1 MKMIKS
7 LRLSWQL
14 AVTALLAVAMLS
26 APFLGTATAQAASN
40 AQAGTAIHYSD
51 KQVLA
56 DGGINYTFNI
66 NGVSNILHEPPDG
79 FTPVTATDA
88 QLVEYGF
95 PARPT
100 DTAALA
106 AWTTKWSRFK
116 VQRSSSDPVLTLMPA
131 IESASTV
138 SPQVNPPAHIGYPA
152 TWSGYGDYDLY
163 VNYFKDVTGEY
174 YQPTY
179 GSSSSSGAQ
188 ELSFVGLGGYMAKSS
203 LMVGSGMQ
211 GPASSPSY
219 YAWYGYANS
228 SGTSTFVTY
237 SGAVN
242 AGDDIDLQ
250 TFWQPNSNYPAAF
263 DFFDFN
269 TMTNFYITAQLSSSY
284 YDGETA
290 EFIDGRPSVAAPHTA
305 SSTPL
310 ADYGTNTWMD
320 CDYWTT
326 AGSGSGTGFANINEN
341 NPNTMGYMEF
351 MMQDSAGNYLS
362 SPTIPPTQNPVPPPS
377 SSSGF
382 TDTFIAAS

>member
-1 MKMIKS
+1 MVRKIS
-7 LRLSWQL
+7 LTWQRLI
-14 AVTALLAVAMLS
+14 VVALFITMLS
-26 APFLGTATAQAASN
+26 TSALVGTVAAQPAAN
-40 AQAGTAIHYSD
+40 ALTGTVIHYSD
-51 KQVLA
+51 KQVLP
-56 DGGINYTFNI
+56 DGGIDYVFNV
-66 NGVSNILHEPPDG
+66 NGVQNVLHEPPDG
-79 FTPVTATDA
+79 FTPVTATAA
-88 QLVEYGF
+88 QLAEYGF
-95 PARPT
+95 PASPK
-100 DTAALA
+100 DEAGLA
-106 AWTTKWSRFK
+106 AWTAKWSRFK
-116 VQRSSSDPVLTLMPA
+116 VKRSSSDPVLTLMPA
-131 IESASTV
+131 IESANTV

-152 TWSGYGDYDLY
+152 TWSGYGDYDVG
-163 VNYFKDVTGEY
+163 VNYFHDVTGEY

-228 SGTSTFVTY
+228 SGTSTFLTY

-263 DFFDFN
+263 CFFDFN
-269 TMTNFYITAQLSSSY
+269 TMTNFYITSQLTSSY
-284 YDGETA
+284 YDGQTA

-310 ADYGTNTWMD
+310 ADYGTNTWTG
-320 CDYWTT
+320 CDYWTA
-326 AGSGSGTGFANINEN
+326 AGTGQPGTGFANINEN

-351 MMQDSAGNYLS
+351 VMEDASGNQLS
-362 SPTIPPTQNPVPPPS
+362 SPTSPPS
-377 SSSGF
+377 SSNGF
-382 TDTFIAAS
+382 TDNFIQGS